1 MSYIILATCILSRL
15 TGIIYNIFRH
25 KNNINTIYYSTIW
38 GSIFMV
44 SLANIINKINNDLES
59 LSYEI
64 ALCIEIIILYILIN
78 IKKKKQQSNK

>member
-1 MSYIILATCILSRL
+1 MSYIILATCILSSL

-25 KNNINTIYYSTIW
+25 KNNINTIYYTTIW